1 MALQITYMTF
11 FFHCQTAH
19 ILRTLPVLLGPN
31 ATGEKKKTFF
41 YKLML
46 DLSVSVGLLFSV
58 HCG

>member
-1 MALQITYMTF
+1 MTF

-19 ILRTLPVLLGPN
+19 ILHTLPALLGPN
-31 ATGEKKKTFF
+31 ATGEKKTFF

-46 DLSVSVGLLFSV
+46 GLSVSVGLLFSV